1 MNLHM
6 STISETV
13 LRPVVLMD
21 GGLRLWIS
29 HRSNNAIERIN
40 DPSQELTGVFLVCQL

>member
-1 MNLHM
+1 MNLDM

-13 LRPVVLMD
+13 LHAVVLMD

-29 HRSNNAIERIN
+29 NRSNDAIERIN
-40 DPSQELTGVFLVCQL
+40 DPSQELTGVFLVCQV

>member
-1 MNLHM
+1 M

-21 GGLRLWIS
+21 TEAQVSISAIDRMMLLEVLMIQYNRRLVS
-29 HRSNNAIERIN
+29 
-40 DPSQELTGVFLVCQL
+40 FLYVK